1 MLPCHTGGAGE
12 KVAGVLRW
20 TKKVSRCVIRKRER
34 KKVKRPIVRKGSLL
48 EKRKRSKKRRKEK
61 KREMTGKEQMEELC
75 KELVEELRSG
85 VIRGLGEGLARRG
98 MSQAIFKRMGGPEV
112 WARVSKVGVRRGG
125 GEGKKEEEGELKK
138 VELCE
143 FLSRVIRGRELGM
156 SGKEKM
162 SAVGLYMR
170 LKGWD
175 KVKEKEEEMVGEEL
189 VELLGGRKGGGEKN
203 DTEEG

>member
-1 MLPCHTGGAGE
+1 
-12 KVAGVLRW
+12 
-20 TKKVSRCVIRKRER
+20 
-34 KKVKRPIVRKGSLL
+34 
-48 EKRKRSKKRRKEK
+48 
-61 KREMTGKEQMEELC
+61 MTGKEQMEELC
-75 KELVEELRSG
+75 KELREELRSG

-112 WARVSKVGVRRGG
+112 WARVSKGG
-125 GEGKKEEEGELKK
+125 GGKKEGELKK
-138 VELCE
+138 GEGELKKGELCE
-143 FLSRVIRGRELGM
+143 FLSRVIRGGELGM

-189 VELLGGRKGGGEKN
+189 VELLGGRKGVGEKK
-203 DTEEG
+203 DTEES

>member
-20 TKKVSRCVIRKRER
+20 TKKVSRSVIRKRDR
-34 KKVKRPIVRKGSLL
+34 KKEKRAIGRKRSLL
-48 EKRKRSKKRRKEK
+48 EKKRG
-61 KREMTGKEQMEELC
+61 MTGKEQMEELC

-112 WARVSKVGVRRGG
+112 WARVSKGGERRGG

-175 KVKEKEEEMVGEEL
+175 KVKEKEEEVVGEEL
-189 VELLGGRKGGGEKN
+189 VELLGGSKGGGEKN

>member
-1 MLPCHTGGAGE
+1 M
-12 KVAGVLRW
+12 
-20 TKKVSRCVIRKRER
+20 KRRRGKR
-34 KKVKRPIVRKGSLL
+34 KKERIN
-48 EKRKRSKKRRKEK
+48 KKERRRREK
-61 KREMTGKEQMEELC
+61 KRGMTGKEQMEELC

-112 WARVSKVGVRRGG
+112 WARVSKRGTRREG

-138 VELCE
+138 GELCE
-143 FLSRVIRGRELGM
+143 FLSRVIRGGELGM

-189 VELLGGRKGGGEKN
+189 VELLGGRKGEGEKN
-203 DTEEG
+203 ETEES

>member
-1 MLPCHTGGAGE
+1 
-12 KVAGVLRW
+12 
-20 TKKVSRCVIRKRER
+20 
-34 KKVKRPIVRKGSLL
+34 
-48 EKRKRSKKRRKEK
+48 
-61 KREMTGKEQMEELC
+61 MTGKEQMEELC

-112 WARVSKVGVRRGG
+112 WARVSKGGERRGG

-138 VELCE
+138 GELCE

-189 VELLGGRKGGGEKN
+189 VELLGGSKGEGEKN
-203 DTEEG
+203 DTDEG

>member
-20 TKKVSRCVIRKRER
+20 TKKVSRCVIGERER
-34 KKVKRPIVRKGSLL
+34 EKKKG
-48 EKRKRSKKRRKEK
+48 RIRRKEK

-75 KELVEELRSG
+75 KELREELRSG

-112 WARVSKVGVRRGG
+112 WARVSKGRERREG

-138 VELCE
+138 GELCE
-143 FLSRVIRGRELGM
+143 FLSRVIRGGELGM

-189 VELLGGRKGGGEKN
+189 VELLGGRKGEGEEK
-203 DTEEG
+203 DTEES

>member
-1 MLPCHTGGAGE
+1 MLPCHTGGGGE

-20 TKKVSRCVIRKRER
+20 TKKVSRCVIRKRDR
-34 KKVKRPIVRKGSLL
+34 KKVKRPIGRKRSLL
-48 EKRKRSKKRRKEK
+48 EKKRG
-61 KREMTGKEQMEELC
+61 MTGKEQMEELC

-112 WARVSKVGVRRGG
+112 WARVSKGGERRGG

-138 VELCE
+138 EELCE

-189 VELLGGRKGGGEKN
+189 VELLGGRNGEGEKN

>member
-1 MLPCHTGGAGE
+1 
-12 KVAGVLRW
+12 
-20 TKKVSRCVIRKRER
+20 
-34 KKVKRPIVRKGSLL
+34 
-48 EKRKRSKKRRKEK
+48 
-61 KREMTGKEQMEELC
+61 MTGKEQMEELC
-75 KELVEELRSG
+75 KELEEELRSG

-112 WARVSKVGVRRGG
+112 WARVSKGRERRER
-125 GEGKKEEEGELKK
+125 GEKKEEEGEMKK
-138 VELCE
+138 GDLCE

-189 VELLGGRKGGGEKN
+189 VELLGGRKGEGEKK
-203 DTEEG
+203 DKEEG

>member
-1 MLPCHTGGAGE
+1 MPYRGRRGKSRGCFALDKEGIPQCN
-12 KVAGVLRW
+12 R
-20 TKKVSRCVIRKRER
+20 KKIRKRDR
-34 KKVKRPIVRKGSLL
+34 KKVKRPIGRKRSLL
-48 EKRKRSKKRRKEK
+48 EKKRG
-61 KREMTGKEQMEELC
+61 MTGKEQMEELC

-112 WARVSKVGVRRGG
+112 WARVSKGGERRGG
-125 GEGKKEEEGELKK
+125 GEGKNEEEGELKK

-189 VELLGGRKGGGEKN
+189 VELLGGRKGDGEKN

>member
-20 TKKVSRCVIRKRER
+20 TKKVSRSVIRKRDR
-34 KKVKRPIVRKGSLL
+34 KKEKRPIGRKRSLL
-48 EKRKRSKKRRKEK
+48 EKKRG
-61 KREMTGKEQMEELC
+61 MTGKEQMEEMC

-98 MSQAIFKRMGGPEV
+98 MSHAIFKRMGGPEV
-112 WARVSKVGVRRGG
+112 WARVSKGGGRREG

-138 VELCE
+138 GELCE

-189 VELLGGRKGGGEKN
+189 VELLGGSKGGGEKN
-203 DTEEG
+203 DTDEG

>member
-1 MLPCHTGGAGE
+1 
-12 KVAGVLRW
+12 
-20 TKKVSRCVIRKRER
+20 
-34 KKVKRPIVRKGSLL
+34 
-48 EKRKRSKKRRKEK
+48 
-61 KREMTGKEQMEELC
+61 MTGKEQMEELC

-98 MSQAIFKRMGGPEV
+98 MSHAIFKRMGGPEV
-112 WARVSKVGVRRGG
+112 WARVSKGSVRREG

-138 VELCE
+138 GELCE

-189 VELLGGRKGGGEKN
+189 VELLGGRNGDGEKK
-203 DTEEG
+203 DTEEC

>member
-20 TKKVSRCVIRKRER
+20 TKKVSRCVIRKR
-34 KKVKRPIVRKGSLL
+34 
-48 EKRKRSKKRRKEK
+48 SKKRKKGKRREK
-61 KREMTGKEQMEELC
+61 TREMTGKEQMEELC

-98 MSQAIFKRMGGPEV
+98 MSHAIFKRMGGPEV
-112 WARVSKVGVRRGG
+112 WARVSKGGERRGG
-125 GEGKKEEEGELKK
+125 GKRREEEEGELKK
-138 VELCE
+138 EELCE

-189 VELLGGRKGGGEKN
+189 VELLGGRKGDGEKK
-203 DTEEG
+203 DTDEG

>member
-20 TKKVSRCVIRKRER
+20 TKKVSRSVIEERERGRKKEKREEEGRGR
-34 KKVKRPIVRKGSLL
+34 KN
-48 EKRKRSKKRRKEK
+48 KKERRRKEK

-75 KELVEELRSG
+75 KELREELRSG

-112 WARVSKVGVRRGG
+112 WARVSKGRERRDG
-125 GEGKKEEEGELKK
+125 GEGKKEGGGELKK
-138 VELCE
+138 GELCE
-143 FLSRVIRGRELGM
+143 FLSRVIRGGELGM

-189 VELLGGRKGGGEKN
+189 VELLGGRKGEGDEKER
-203 DTEEG
+203 EES

>member
-20 TKKVSRCVIRKRER
+20 TKKVSRSVIRKRDR
-34 KKVKRPIVRKGSLL
+34 KKVKRAIGRKRSLL
-48 EKRKRSKKRRKEK
+48 EKKRG
-61 KREMTGKEQMEELC
+61 MTGKEQMEELC

-112 WARVSKVGVRRGG
+112 WARVSKGGERRGG

-189 VELLGGRKGGGEKN
+189 VELLGGSKGEGEKN

>member
-20 TKKVSRCVIRKRER
+20 TKKVSRSVIGKKEKGV
-34 KKVKRPIVRKGSLL
+34 KKVKGKNSKYKIG
-48 EKRKRSKKRRKEK
+48 EK
-61 KREMTGKEQMEELC
+61 MTGKEQMEELC
-75 KELVEELRSG
+75 KELREELRSG

-98 MSQAIFKRMGGPEV
+98 MSHAIFKRMGGPEV
-112 WARVSKVGVRRGG
+112 WARVSKGRERREG

-138 VELCE
+138 GELCE

-189 VELLGGRKGGGEKN
+189 VELLGGSKGEGEKN